1 MWAALNHLAAGNEQ
15 CGDEEG
21 VLGEFD
27 DPHLA
32 AGSAT
37 TDDDAGICQACLV
50 GRVQPVVA
58 VVWLGGSP
66 RSIEGRCA
74 CGGGDFYWLLPPH
87 RRTGKR
93 GGDKLPCPL

>member
-21 VLGEFD
+21 VPGEFD

-37 TDDDAGICQACLV
+37 TDDDAGICQVSLV

-66 RSIEGRCA
+66 RSIEGRRACA
-74 CGGGDFYWLLPPH
+74 GLIARNVLGIEDAEH
-87 RRTGKR
+87 AETR
-93 GGDKLPCPL
+93 